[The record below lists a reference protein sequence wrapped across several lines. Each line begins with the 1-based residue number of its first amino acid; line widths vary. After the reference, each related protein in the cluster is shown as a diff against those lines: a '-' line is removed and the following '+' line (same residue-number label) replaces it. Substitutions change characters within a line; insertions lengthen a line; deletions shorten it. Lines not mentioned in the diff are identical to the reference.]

1 MRKHVALIQGHPDV
15 SPDRLC
21 RALAD
26 AYIDGARTSGH
37 IVEEIDVARLDFPL
51 LRRQKEFE
59 DGAMPAALDKAAE
72 AIREAEH
79 VVFVF
84 PLWLGTMPALLKAF
98 LEQIMRPGFAFDY
111 DGGGFPKKLLKG
123 RSARIIVT
131 MGMPSSI
138 YRWVYLDHGLAG
150 LRRSILGFVGLSPV
164 RETLFGRVND
174 VPPEVRRQWLT
185 TIAGLG
191 RQAR

>member
-1 MRKHVALIQGHPDV
+1 MRKRIAVVQGHPDIA
-15 SPDRLC
+15 PDRLC
-21 RALAD
+21 RALAE
-26 AYIDGARTSGH
+26 AYIEGARTEGH

-51 LRRQKEFE
+51 LRRKDEFE
-59 DGAMPAALDKAAE
+59 DGAMPAALDNAAE

-79 VVFVF
+79 IVFVF

-98 LEQIMRPGFAFDY
+98 LEQIMRPGFAFDN

-123 RSARIIVT
+123 RSARIVVT
-131 MGMPSSI
+131 MGMPSSV

-164 RETLFGRVND
+164 RETLFGRVDD
-174 VPPEVRRQWLT
+174 VTPEIRRQWLAT
-185 TIAGLG
+185 MIGLG
-191 RQAR
+191 RQGR